1 MQKCTDLKLE
11 KQIENLPLRHH
22 THLLKLTAMFIII
35 LGIIVLII
43 GYTMARVNYQA
54 RKYTGLIKGAG
65 IGLVIVG
72 VLLTSLIQIEP
83 GEVGVQKLFGKVS
96 DRILESGLNV
106 KNPLVIIVPFDVR
119 TQNYTMSGVETEGEI
134 SGDDAIRVLSAD
146 GLEVIID
153 LTVLYKVIPGEAPR
167 ILREIGTDYKNVIVR
182 PICRTKIR
190 DNAVYYEAVALY
202 SSKRDEFQARIFKSI
217 ESDFKDRGLLLEQ
230 LLVRN
235 INLPASVK
243 TTIESKINA
252 EQEAQKMTFVLQ
264 KEKQEA
270 ERKRVEAQGIA
281 DYQKIISLSLTDKQ
295 LQYEMIKAIT
305 NSPNAK
311 LIIMGDGKN
320 TPIILNGN

>member
-1 MQKCTDLKLE
+1 
-11 KQIENLPLRHH
+11 
-22 THLLKLTAMFIII
+22 MF
-35 LGIIVLII
+35 LLII
-43 GYTMARVNYQA
+43 GLITLVIGFAITRANTPF
-54 RKYTGLIKGAG
+54 RKNATLIKGIGVG
-65 IGLVIVG
+65 IMAIGILMASV
-72 VLLTSLIQIEP
+72 IQIEP

-96 DRILESGLNV
+96 DNILESGLNA
-106 KNPLVIIVPFDVR
+106 KNPLVEVVPFDTR
-119 TQNYTMSGVETEGEI
+119 TQNYTMSGVPTEGEVT
-134 SGDDAIRVLSAD
+134 GDDAIRVLSAD

-153 LTVLYKVIPGEAPR
+153 LTVLYRVLQSEAPK

-190 DNAVYYEAVALY
+190 DNAVYYDAVALY
-202 SSKRDEFQARIFKSI
+202 SSKRDEFQARIFKGI
-217 ESDFKDRGLLLEQ
+217 ESDFKNRGLFLEQ

-235 INLPASVK
+235 ITLPASVK

-281 DYQKIISLSLTDKQ
+281 DYQRIISLSLSDKQ
-295 LQYEMIKAIT
+295 LQYEMIKAIAT
-305 NSPNAK
+305 SPNAK

-320 TPIILNGN
+320 TPIILDSK